1 MCGIAVI
8 LDPAGSAPP
17 DTGARMA
24 AALRHRGPDGN
35 AIRRDGPVTLVHTR
49 LAIIDVAGGDQPL
62 ASEDGA
68 VSAIVNGEIYNHI
81 ALREELESLGHRFAT
96 RSDSE
101 VVVHAYEQF
110 GDDLVSRLNG
120 IYAFVVWDSGRRRL
134 LAARDPLG
142 VKPLYWCTDG
152 TRLAIASEIGA
163 LLAGGLT
170 RARLDRIALDHFL
183 ALRCVPSPRT
193 LFEGVQRLPAATKLT
208 ASGGEIALSGF
219 REPPHDQLAGSA
231 EELAE
236 ELRERF
242 VDAVER
248 QMMSDVPYGA
258 LLSGGIDSAAIVAAM
273 ASRAEVVPSTFSIGF
288 PGAGD
293 TLDERAAAARTAT
306 AIGTD
311 HHATAMEASGFLGE
325 LSECVRRL
333 EEPCGMPSAPALLQ
347 LSRFAAR
354 HVKVV
359 LSGQGAD
366 EPHGGYGHHRA
377 AAALPM
383 LERVPGALAPLA
395 RGLAD
400 ALPRN
405 ERAKRA
411 ARLIGPM
418 PDSERLLGLVEVTDL
433 AQRTR
438 LVGVAPEEALP
449 ERRASAEEITSAVAD
464 RSLLEQALYLDTH
477 LFLPDRLLLCG
488 DKMSMA
494 CSLEQ
499 RVPYLDLELLSF
511 VEQIPVELR
520 SGKALHRAAVA
531 GLVPP
536 ETLQRPKHGFSTPYD
551 QWLRSSLGEEVARRY
566 AAGGPLANLFD
577 AEEVTR
583 LVGRHRSGRSD
594 HKNLLYSLLE
604 LSEWHAIFIEGS

>member
-17 DTGARMA
+17 DAGARMA

-62 ASEDGA
+62 TSEDGS
-68 VSAIVNGEIYNHI
+68 VSAIVNGEIYNHLE
-81 ALREELESLGHRFAT
+81 LREELEGLGHRFAT
-96 RSDSE
+96 CSDSE

-110 GDDLVSRLNG
+110 GDDLVRRLNG
-120 IYAFVVWDSGRRRL
+120 IYAFVVWDSSRRRL
-134 LAARDPLG
+134 FAARDPLG

-163 LLAGGLT
+163 LLAAGLT
-170 RARLDRIALDHFL
+170 RARVDRIALDHFL

-193 LFEGVQRLPAATKLT
+193 LFEGVQRLPAATTLT
-208 ASGGEIALSGF
+208 TSGGEVVLAGF
-219 REPPHDQLAGSA
+219 REPPRELLAGNA
-231 EELAE
+231 DELAE
-236 ELRERF
+236 ELRGRF

-273 ASRAEVVPSTFSIGF
+273 ASRTEVVPSTFSIGF
-288 PGAGD
+288 PGAGE
-293 TLDERAAAARTAT
+293 TLDERAAAARTAA

-311 HHATAMEASGFLGE
+311 HHATAMEASDFLGE

-377 AAALPM
+377 AAVLPM
-383 LERVPGALAPLA
+383 LERVPAALAPLA

-411 ARLIGPM
+411 ARLIGAM
-418 PDSERLLGLVEVTDL
+418 PDSERLLGLVEVTDA
-433 AQRTR
+433 AQRSR
-438 LVGVAPEEALP
+438 LVGGAPEAALP
-449 ERRASAEEITSAVAD
+449 ERRASAEVIISGVAD

-494 CSLEQ
+494 SSLEQ
-499 RVPYLDLELLSF
+499 RVPYLDLDLLSF

-531 GLVPP
+531 ELVPP
-536 ETLQRPKHGFSTPYD
+536 EALQRPKHGFSTPYD
-551 QWLRSSLGEEVARRY
+551 QWLRSSLGGEVARRY
-566 AAGGPLANLFD
+566 AADGPLAELFD
-577 AEEVTR
+577 SQEVSR

-604 LSEWHAIFIEGS
+604 LSEWHAIFIEGA